1 MMRAVFCALVLFVPS
16 ACLAAPLGTLL
27 ITARL
32 LLNRVGHDSRVWID
46 SSGKYRTEAALVSR
60 NADSVVLRRADG
72 LVVTV
77 PLKRLSAQDRR
88 YVDEASPASTDMP
101 AKARGIA
108 GAMRS
113 PNGAAPHRAPQES
126 QRRSSDAGVLPADLI
141 YVHISDR
148 MLRRQISRPVTRQNS
163 VNEVIVGTPVSG
175 TAGTAGRVDLRLV
188 PADDRGI
195 VDLLFHGQV
204 HSRTTGFGG
213 PVQVHSSSVTNFSAV
228 KRLFLDE
235 FGIEMV
241 PARVAAQTSSSIHGV
256 STSLPRLRGRI
267 ARRIGSQRA
276 TDLKPAAEAEA
287 ARKAEIRIGR
297 EFDGDVTRQLRSA
310 NGRLSEALAALPLDA
325 DLFRGRLRFASSGE
339 YLQVA
344 IHRAGG
350 RVSPA
355 PPPSPASLGSPE
367 LVVHVRGSLVER
379 VVRDTDLQ
387 ERVEPL
393 LRRLLEQNSPQLVGM
408 LAAESQVSLK
418 QSGDGEWWSLV
429 VGGSPAFQAR
439 RTNTAPA
446 RFHRETLRSD
456 GRP

>member
-1 MMRAVFCALVLFVPS
+1 MMRAVLCALVLFVPS
-16 ACLAAPLGTLL
+16 ACLAAPLSTLL
-27 ITARL
+27 LTARL
-32 LLNRVGHDSRVWID
+32 LLNRVGHESRIWVD

-60 NADSVVLRRADG
+60 NADSVVLRRTDG

-77 PLKRLSAQDRR
+77 PLKRLSVRDRR
-88 YVDEASPASTDMP
+88 YVEELSPAKNELP
-101 AKARGIA
+101 GKAGAIA
-108 GAMRS
+108 GATRS
-113 PNGAAPHRAPQES
+113 PNGAASHRAPQES
-126 QRRSSDAGVLPADLI
+126 QRHSSDAGALPADLI

-148 MLRRQISRPVTRQNS
+148 MLRRQISRPVMRQNA

-188 PADDRGI
+188 PAGDRGV
-195 VDLLFHGQV
+195 VDLLFYGQV
-204 HSRTTGFGG
+204 QSRTTGFGG

-228 KRLFLDE
+228 KRLLLDE
-235 FGIEMV
+235 FGIEMQ
-241 PARVAAQTSSSIHGV
+241 PARVAAQTSSSIQGV

-267 ARRIGSQRA
+267 ARRIGGQRA
-276 TDLKPAAEAEA
+276 ADLKPAADAEA
-287 ARKAEIRIGR
+287 ARKAEVRIGR
-297 EFDGDVTRQLRSA
+297 EFDGDVTRQLLSA
-310 NGRLSEALAALPLDA
+310 NGRLSEALASLPLDA
-325 DLFRGRLRFASSGE
+325 DLFRGRLRFATSGQ

-367 LVVHVRGSLVER
+367 LAVHVRDALVER

-387 ERVEPL
+387 GRIEPL
-393 LRRLLEQNSPQLVGM
+393 VRRLLDENSPQLVGM
-408 LAAESQVSLK
+408 LAAELQVSLK

-429 VGGSPAFQAR
+429 VGGSPPFQAR

-446 RFHRETLRSD
+446 TFHRDLTQSER
-456 GRP
+456 RP

>member
-16 ACLAAPLGTLL
+16 ACLAAPLSTLL
-27 ITARL
+27 LTARL
-32 LLNRVGHDSRVWID
+32 LLNSLGHESRVWVD
-46 SSGKYRTEAALVSR
+46 ASGKYRTEAVLVSR
-60 NADSVVLRRADG
+60 DADSVMLRRTDG

-77 PLKRLSAQDRR
+77 PLKRLSVRDRR
-88 YVDEASPASTDMP
+88 YIEDGSPASTDLSR
-101 AKARGIA
+101 KARAVA
-108 GAMRS
+108 GAMHR
-113 PNGAAPHRAPQES
+113 PNGAARDRAPQDS
-126 QRRSSDAGVLPADLI
+126 QRRSLDAGALPADLI

-148 MLRRQISRPVTRQNS
+148 LLRRQISRPVMRQTS

-175 TAGTAGRVDLRLV
+175 TAGTAGRIDLRLV
-188 PADDRGI
+188 PAGDRAI

-204 HSRTTGFGG
+204 QSRTTGFGG
-213 PVQVHSSSVTNFSAV
+213 PVQVHSSSVTSFSAV
-228 KRLFLDE
+228 KRLLLDE
-235 FGIEMV
+235 FGIAMQ
-241 PARVAAQTSSSIHGV
+241 PARVTAQTSSSIQGI

-267 ARRIGSQRA
+267 ARRIGGRRA
-276 TDLKPAAEAEA
+276 AELKPAAEAEA
-287 ARKAEIRIGR
+287 ARKAEVRIGR
-297 EFDGDVTRQLRSA
+297 EFDGDVTRQLLSA
-310 NGRLSEALAALPLDA
+310 NGRLSEALAALPLEP

-367 LVVHVRGSLVER
+367 LVVHVRDSLVER

-387 ERVEPL
+387 GRIEPL
-393 LRRLLEQNSPQLVGM
+393 VRRLLDENSPQLVGM
-408 LAAESQVSLK
+408 LAAEMQVSLK

-429 VGGSPAFQAR
+429 VGGNPAFQAR

-446 RFHRETLRSD
+446 TFQREPLQN
-456 GRP
+456 GRRP